1 MQKGIG
7 FINNNNIK
15 EDFLPK
21 KKLNLGQRCNS
32 VFAKNLL
39 KYTNKEDWIN
49 SLFNSDIENEIF
61 DKGIEYVSDV
71 STLGTLLRI
80 FGMIISTS

>member
-15 EDFLPK
+15 EEFLGK
-21 KKLNLGQRCNS
+21 MKLHLSQRGNS

-39 KYTNKEDWIN
+39 KYINTED
-49 SLFNSDIENEIF
+49 
-61 DKGIEYVSDV
+61 
-71 STLGTLLRI
+71 
-80 FGMIISTS
+80 